1 MSWHGRYLH
10 QAEWTRELRLYLFQ
24 RSGWDH
30 AHRVLEVGCGTGAV
44 LSSMPTVGA
53 QVHGLDLDRASLA
66 ESRIH
71 ARSAHLTRGDALAL
85 PYRRGAFNITFC
97 HFLLMWV
104 KDPLLVLQEMKRVT
118 TDHGYVIAFAEP
130 DYEAREDRPA
140 SLAWLGRRQNDAL
153 RRRGAA
159 LSLGA
164 ELASL
169 FRRAG
174 ISIRESGAIR
184 RSESGAL
191 SAEDWASEWETLK
204 ADLEGEVSIAELNRL
219 QGLDQDALLTE
230 RRVLQVPTY
239 FVWGQV

>member
-10 QAEWTRELRLYLFQ
+10 QAEWTRQLRLYLLQ

-44 LSSMPTVGA
+44 LSSMPSGSA
-53 QVHGLDLDRASLA
+53 QVHGLDVDRASLA
-66 ESRIH
+66 ELRLH

-85 PYRRGAFNITFC
+85 PYKRGAFNITFC

-104 KDPLLVLQEMKRVT
+104 TDPLMALQEMKRVT
-118 TDHGYVIAFAEP
+118 TDRGYVIAFAEP

-140 SLAWLGRRQNDAL
+140 SLAWLGARQNDAL

-169 FRRAG
+169 FQRAG
-174 ISIRESGAIR
+174 ISIREAGTIR
-184 RSESGAL
+184 RSESGTL
-191 SAEDWASEWETLK
+191 TSEDWVSEWETLK
-204 ADLEGEVSIAELNRL
+204 ADLEGEVPIAELNRL
-219 QGLDQDALLTE
+219 QRLDQDAMLTE
-230 RRVLQVPTY
+230 RRVLHVPTY